1 MILKICAVRDQ
12 AVDAFARPYFVP
24 TTGLAIRSF
33 TDEVN
38 RESDDNQLYKH
49 PKDFTLYELGDYDD
63 NEAKIT
69 THAQPKLL
77 ISADQVLTK

>member
-1 MILKICAVRDQ
+1 MNLKICAVRDQ
-12 AVDAFARPYFVP
+12 AVDAFGTPYFVP
-24 TTGLAIRSF
+24 TTGLAIRTF

-49 PKDFTLYELGDYDD
+49 PKDFTLYELGDYDN

-69 THAQPKLL
+69 THDQPKLL
-77 ISADQVLTK
+77 VSADQVLTK